1 MGVPAPAGNRAVV
14 TGIGVLTGDT
24 VGVDAY
30 WQRLLDPDPG
40 PTQRRIDEFDP
51 KEWLDRRLRRHT
63 DPFAQLA
70 VAATTLAVR
79 DAGLGDTDPDRTGVI
94 LGTGNGSAATSI
106 REFLSYEELGAAG
119 VSPLLGVLTMSNAA
133 TSVVA
138 LLRQARGFT
147 HSISSG
153 CASATHAVGEAARL
167 VRLGLCDVV
176 YTGGAESFYATGRDE
191 QAQHISQAMLAG
203 LGNLKVL
210 SRQPMARPFD
220 VERDGFIP
228 ADGACVM
235 VLESLQHAQG
245 RGARLYAEVCG
256 YGNTNDAEDLIAP
269 SSDGAGIRR
278 CMEQALADGGGI
290 PVAEVG
296 MVNTHG
302 TATLSNDLAETTA
315 IHDLFGDP
323 GPAVNSIKGLTGH
336 SGPAA
341 GALEAASVAL
351 SIHHRVIP
359 LTAGLRT
366 PDPAI
371 KVDLVLGEARSWEPG
386 VGLSTSLG
394 LGGHNGCVALR
405 PVRSV

>member
-1 MGVPAPAGNRAVV
+1 MGPPEGARKRAVI
-14 TGIGVLTGDT
+14 TGIGVLTGDG
-24 VGVDAY
+24 VGVDAF
-30 WQRLLDPDPG
+30 WKKLCDPEPG
-40 PTQRRIDEFDP
+40 PTHRRIDDFDP

-70 VAATTLAVR
+70 VAACTLAVR
-79 DAGLGDTDPDRTGVI
+79 DADLGDTDPDRTGVV
-94 LGTGNGSAATSI
+94 LGTGNGSAATSV
-106 REFLSYEELGAAG
+106 REYLNFEEMGAAG

-138 LLRQARGFT
+138 LLRKARSFT

-153 CASATHAVGEAARL
+153 CASSTHAVGEAARL
-167 VRLGLCDVV
+167 IRLGICDVV

-191 QAQHISQAMLAG
+191 QDQHISNAMLAG
-203 LGNLKVL
+203 LGNLRVL
-210 SRQPMARPFD
+210 SSQPNARPFD
-220 VERDGFIP
+220 IERDGFIP

-235 VLESLQHAQG
+235 VLESLEHARG
-245 RGARLYAEVCG
+245 RESRVYAEICG

-269 SSDGAGIRR
+269 SADGSGIRR
-278 CMEQALADGGGI
+278 CMEQALLDAGG
-290 PVAEVG
+290 VAPGEVG
-296 MVNTHG
+296 LVNTHG
-302 TATLSNDLAETTA
+302 TGTISNDLAETSA

-341 GALEAASVAL
+341 GGIEAASVAL
-351 SIHHRVIP
+351 AIHHGLIP
-359 LTAGLRT
+359 ATAGLRN
-366 PDPAI
+366 PDPAM
-371 KVDLVLGEARSWEPG
+371 KVDLVLGEPRRWEPG

-405 PVRSV
+405 SVVT